1 MSNPSSK
8 HAFCDF
14 ISYLLSSRL
23 RPRGR
28 HSYSGP
34 CHSYTS
40 AYVPRANLP
49 AVSRKGPGA
58 ELSFQREGAGH
69 HGIGLGL
76 TRLLITHHL
85 HSFARG
91 QEQTCFYHKGHPH
104 APRAR
109 PGKNHLPFHASLQ
122 FLHRPLLPPRG
133 FQNLEMNCAFV
144 RKALGTGLSERCLT

>member
-1 MSNPSSK
+1 MSNPSRK
-8 HAFCDF
+8 HAFCDS

-49 AVSRKGPGA
+49 AVSRKGSGA
-58 ELSFQREGAGH
+58 ELSFQREGPGH
-69 HGIGLGL
+69 HCTGLGL

-109 PGKNHLPFHASLQ
+109 PGKHHLPSTPQCNSCLGLC
-122 FLHRPLLPPRG
+122 FLPGVPELRNELC
-133 FQNLEMNCAFV
+133 FCAQST
-144 RKALGTGLSERCLT
+144 RDRAR

>member
-14 ISYLLSSRL
+14 IAYLLSSRL

-58 ELSFQREGAGH
+58 ELSFQREGPGH
-69 HGIGLGL
+69 HCTGLGL

-91 QEQTCFYHKGHPH
+91 QEQTCFYHKGHP
-104 APRAR
+104 PRPQSQTR
-109 PGKNHLPFHASLQ
+109 KEPPPLPRLTAIPASATASSQGVPELRNELC
-122 FLHRPLLPPRG
+122 F
-133 FQNLEMNCAFV
+133 CAQST
-144 RKALGTGLSERCLT
+144 RDRAW

>member
-1 MSNPSSK
+1 MSNPSRK
-8 HAFCDF
+8 HAFCDS
-14 ISYLLSSRL
+14 ISYLLSSQL

-58 ELSFQREGAGH
+58 ELSFQREGPGH
-69 HGIGLGL
+69 HCTGLGL

-85 HSFARG
+85 HSFACKHAFIIKATPTPPEPD
-91 QEQTCFYHKGHPH
+91 QESTTSPPRLSAIPASASASSQGVPELRNELCFC
-104 APRAR
+104 AQSTRDRAR
-109 PGKNHLPFHASLQ
+109 
-122 FLHRPLLPPRG
+122 
-133 FQNLEMNCAFV
+133 
-144 RKALGTGLSERCLT
+144 